1 MEYAFHLELN
11 ISVLG
16 EQAQWLKLLSQVILG
31 ISGEM
36 SSLYLTKNQKNPLNA
51 TMRKSY
57 TPVENW
63 DTEILYDFRND
74 AGYQPAESEWKTQ
87 PPHPGTQINQTWI
100 LQSKEYCLEGWLCGT
115 AKAGPALES
124 REQRMKGKELNS
136 MKLVLPTQDGRGKEA
151 IFSPKLCS

>member
-1 MEYAFHLELN
+1 M
-11 ISVLG
+11 ISVYALAINKLKKRKKLFSIFG
-16 EQAQWLKLLSQVILG
+16 ICFSPRIKYKCSGRTGTMTETTFPGYIGHQWRDVFSVFNK
-31 ISGEM
+31 
-36 SSLYLTKNQKNPLNA
+36 KNQKNPLNA

-74 AGYQPAESEWKTQ
+74 TGYQPAESEWKTQ

-124 REQRMKGKELNS
+124 REQRMKGK
-136 MKLVLPTQDGRGKEA
+136 
-151 IFSPKLCS
+151 